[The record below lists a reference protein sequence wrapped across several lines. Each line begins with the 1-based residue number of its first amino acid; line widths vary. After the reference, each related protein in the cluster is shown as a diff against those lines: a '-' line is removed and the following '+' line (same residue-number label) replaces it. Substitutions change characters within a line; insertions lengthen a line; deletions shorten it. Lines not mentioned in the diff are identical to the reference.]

1 MTSEPRLV
9 TRPRILW
16 VSNSMTAPSGYG
28 QQSGVF
34 VPRLVRAGY
43 DTAMLAFYGLEGAP
57 LKADGVV
64 IFPRVAHSFGNDIV
78 GAYMQMY
85 SADVA
90 ISLID
95 PHALDPAIYGTFPWC
110 AWTPID
116 CTPAHKES
124 IRCLEAARWIW
135 TLSPHGHKQLL
146 DGGVPA
152 AKLRYVP
159 HGIRTDVF
167 KPGDR
172 IAARRTFAGQIR
184 ASVPDDAY
192 LVAMVAANK
201 GVPSRKGFYEAFKAV
216 ATMQQ
221 RHPDVWLY
229 VHSEITGINVG
240 ENLREVAALAGLN
253 LDQVM
258 YPSQAHLMSGQ
269 LPPDYLN
276 NVYNAA
282 DVYLSASHGEGFGI
296 PIVEAQSAG
305 CPVVVADNTAQR
317 DLCFGGWKTP
327 CITYMPTSGVT
338 WERPLID
345 ALTGN
350 LESAYRAR
358 DDKRLREQ
366 ARAGA
371 LAFDVERVW
380 AEYMEPA
387 MEAITDELNAEKA
400 RQRYVFVPAKADVRP
415 DVSVLM
421 PVYRLATYPHA
432 MQAIQSALLQDGVRV
447 QVVLVD
453 DGSDDD
459 TYKQICELAA
469 HDPRIVAARCDRR
482 EKADSNGHLTDNIP
496 PNVAARHAT
505 GRYFIWG
512 SSRAWYEPGA
522 FKALVTALDANPGI
536 GFAYGATQYHGAR
549 ADLYV
554 PGAFEADAFR
564 SNFVSLQG
572 YLYRREAWDG
582 GTRYRSAFDYLYPA
596 DRDYVNQLV
605 FGLQWKGLSLPVLVY
620 HYEYSAD
627 SMTAKS
633 NAMPEIQALWQKT
646 WEAA

>member
-1 MTSEPRLV
+1 MTSK
-9 TRPRILW
+9 PRILW

-28 QQSGVF
+28 QQTAVF

-43 DTAMLAFYGLEGAP
+43 ETALFAFFGLEGAP
-57 LKADGVV
+57 LKTDGIV
-64 IFPRVAHSFGNDIV
+64 ILPRVAQSFGNDIV
-78 GAYMQMY
+78 GAYMQMTG
-85 SADVA
+85 SDLAL
-90 ISLID
+90 SLID
-95 PHALDPAIYGTFPWC
+95 PHALEPSVYGAFPWC

-116 CTPAHKES
+116 CTPAHKET
-124 IRCLEAARWIW
+124 IRCLAAARWIW
-135 TLSPHGHKQLL
+135 TLSPHGHRQLL
-146 DGGVPA
+146 DAGVPA

-172 IAARRTFAGQIR
+172 SAARKSFGLQVGAT
-184 ASVPDDAY
+184 VPDGAY

-201 GVPSRKGFYEAFKAV
+201 GVPSRKGFYEAFRAV
-216 ATMQQ
+216 AILQQ

-240 ENLREVAALAGLN
+240 ENLREVATLAGLN
-253 LDQVM
+253 LNQTL
-258 YPSQAHLMSGQ
+258 YPSQAHLLSGQ

-276 NVYNAA
+276 AVYNAA
-282 DVYLSASHGEGFGI
+282 DIYLSASHGEGFGI
-296 PIVEAQSAG
+296 PIVEAQASG
-305 CPVVVADNTAQR
+305 CPVVVADNTAQS
-317 DLCFGGWKTP
+317 DLCFAGWKTP

-338 WERPLID
+338 WERPLVD
-345 ALTGN
+345 ALVGN

-358 DDKRLREQ
+358 DKHELRAQ

-371 LAFDVERVW
+371 ERFDAERVW
-380 AEYMEPA
+380 SEHMAPALDGITAE
-387 MEAITDELNAEKA
+387 LGKEKA
-400 RQRYVFVPAKADVRP
+400 RRRLVYIPAKADERP

-421 PVYRLATYPHA
+421 PVYRISSYPHA
-432 MQAIQSALLQDGVRV
+432 AKAIQSALDQEGVRV

-459 TYKQICELAA
+459 TYAQIQALAA
-469 HDPRIVAARCDRR
+469 ADARIVAARCDRR

-522 FKALVTALDANPGI
+522 FKSLVTALDANPGI
-536 GFAYGATQYHGAR
+536 GFAYGATRYYGGR
-549 ADLYV
+549 DDLYQ
-554 PGAFEADAFR
+554 PDAFAAEAFR

-605 FGLQWKGLSLPVLVY
+605 FGLKWKGLSLPVLVY

-633 NAMPEIQALWQKT
+633 NAMPEVQALWKQT
-646 WEAA
+646 WEAV